1 MAKKFNLADYVQPA
15 ASESDTMELREIP
28 LAKLIGNGRNFY
40 GLRDVEELADSIALN
55 GQLEPLLVY
64 PYGDAAGDYRLIS
77 GHRRLAALRMHKAET
92 ALCRV
97 LPKPESTAR
106 EDLLIIQAN
115 AQRVKTP
122 AELVAEADKMTEAL
136 VALKKQGAELPGRLR
151 DRVADALGISPSAL
165 ARRKVIQKQL
175 KVPGFKAAYE
185 SGKMGETVA
194 YELARLPENDQY
206 RALDLLIDEGVS
218 YDSTDIKAVNRI
230 KRKLEAGESSKQD
243 LHVEAEKRGIRIK
256 DEDFSP
262 LLAALVRETM
272 PEQILTG
279 LRRCRTKT
287 EGLAYLHDFGMLH
300 DGTAGFPVDHES
312 DPQGLTITKPVRR
325 RLKWPEVWELLAL
338 DAMQRKPQAETQA
351 PHPPAAPA
359 PSPEGEGGPT
369 RASAPTRETT
379 LLGWRRCADD
389 PPETGTL
396 VLVIDFFS
404 DGDAAVDL
412 CRFSGKE
419 YCDPNNGEAGI
430 YINKRRSWW
439 IPSPDVTEEMRGCDD
454 NGQGFG

>member
-15 ASESDTMELREIP
+15 ASDSDAMELREIP

-77 GHRRLAALRMHKAET
+77 GHRRLAALRMNKAET

-218 YDSTDIKAVNRI
+218 WESADIKSVNRV
-230 KRKLEAGESSKQD
+230 KRRIELGESPAQD
-243 LHVEAEKRGIRIK
+243 LAAEAEKRGIPIRGG
-256 DEDFSP
+256 DYSVLFGQ
-262 LLAALVRETM
+262 LVLETL
-272 PEQILTG
+272 PGWLVARVYASLTKAEGIEQLHYYG
-279 LRRCRTKT
+279 CGHSSLRGPGVVARDC
-287 EGLAYLHDFGMLH
+287 
-300 DGTAGFPVDHES
+300 
-312 DPQGLTITKPVRR
+312 DPGGLTLVSPVGKRF
-325 RLKWPEVWELLAL
+325 KWPEVWELLMVARPRPK
-338 DAMQRKPQAETQA
+338 AEPQTEAQA

-359 PSPEGEGGPT
+359 PSPEGEGEGST
-369 RASAPTRETT
+369 I
-379 LLGWRRCADD
+379 GWRRCADD
-389 PPETGTL
+389 PPEDGQTVCVVEVNRSGSYFADVYVYENGTYYEC
-396 VLVIDFFS
+396 D
-404 DGDAAVDL
+404 D
-412 CRFSGKE
+412 RTESGE
-419 YCDPNNGEAGI
+419 QDVRAD
-430 YINKRRSWW
+430 SWW
-439 IPSPDVTEEMRGCDD
+439 FPVPEIVMEMSL
-454 NGQGFG
+454 